1 MDMATDFDQL
11 LQEKMSVLHKM
22 MIADRVMSLGL
33 LASGLSHHVRN
44 SLVAVKTFLD
54 LAPIKLKEE
63 KLDPNGLRNPEFWKD
78 YYQNAQNQID
88 RINSMLRDLWSA
100 SEQRVIDFKDQVSP
114 HDVIRDALRGL
125 SDGLTSKK
133 LEVENLV
140 SEVLPAMTVDRLKF
154 ERLFELLLRDEI
166 ASLPPGSKITITA
179 VTKPV
184 LAAETPSIVFEMRDN
199 GPGLPQEA
207 LRLVFDPFA
216 LRSDSPLEYGINL
229 MAVYFI
235 VHHHGGRIE
244 AESVEG
250 QGTTFRITMP
260 INCDQSARS
269 DDQTKLLD
277 KVLVTEKLWEKLM
290 AAE

>member
-1 MDMATDFDQL
+1 M
-11 LQEKMSVLHKM
+11 
-22 MIADRVMSLGL
+22 
-33 LASGLSHHVRN
+33 
-44 SLVAVKTFLD
+44 
-54 LAPIKLKEE
+54 
-63 KLDPNGLRNPEFWKD
+63 
-78 YYQNAQNQID
+78 
-88 RINSMLRDLWSA
+88 
-100 SEQRVIDFKDQVSP
+100 
-114 HDVIRDALRGL
+114 
-125 SDGLTSKK
+125 
-133 LEVENLV
+133 
-140 SEVLPAMTVDRLKF
+140 
-154 ERLFELLLRDEI
+154 
-166 ASLPPGSKITITA
+166 
-179 VTKPV
+179 
-184 LAAETPSIVFEMRDN
+184 
-199 GPGLPQEA
+199 
-207 LRLVFDPFA
+207 FDPFA